1 VDDLRVGSTEVSTDG
16 ELDVQVRV
24 RNLGRRAGEEVVQLY
39 LHDPVARV
47 ARPLR
52 LLVGFARVRLDPGE
66 SVGVAFS
73 VHADRTA
80 YTDPRLDRIV
90 EPGDLEILVGTSA
103 ADLPC
108 RATVRL
114 TGPTRVVGHDR
125 RLDTRVRL
133 GSAP

>member
-1 VDDLRVGSTEVSTDG
+1 
-16 ELDVQVRV
+16 
-24 RNLGRRAGEEVVQLY
+24 
-39 LHDPVARV
+39 
-47 ARPLR
+47 
-52 LLVGFARVRLDPGE
+52 
-66 SVGVAFS
+66 VAFS

-80 YTDPRLDRIV
+80 YTDPKLDRIV